1 MSGIESPVL
10 VTMSPVS
17 SPTQSNANTNTNAAN
32 TQICENVANQLM
44 LVLPDLEEIASS
56 ENVKIELGQ
65 IPKEPEPSTST
76 PVVLSTSPSPQ
87 TEPEKESKTKLIEEQ
102 QDKNVVSIVKDFKYC
117 YEEFDKQIKSQN
129 VVISMETIMRMLRI
143 AMVIVEQ
150 TNETGKN
157 KKDFV
162 IRMIAK
168 IVSECPDSTTIS
180 TEMKLE
186 ILNMLYSPLFDDT
199 IKLVVDASKG
209 TIDLNKVQE
218 VAAQVAVGCFS
229 RCLAFLSKKN

>member
-65 IPKEPEPSTST
+65 IQPKEPEPSAST
-76 PVVLSTSPSPQ
+76 PVVLSPSPQ

-102 QDKNVVSIVKDFKYC
+102 QEKNVVAIVKDFKYC

>member
-1 MSGIESPVL
+1 
-10 VTMSPVS
+10 
-17 SPTQSNANTNTNAAN
+17 
-32 TQICENVANQLM
+32 
-44 LVLPDLEEIASS
+44 
-56 ENVKIELGQ
+56 
-65 IPKEPEPSTST
+65 
-76 PVVLSTSPSPQ
+76 
-87 TEPEKESKTKLIEEQ
+87 
-102 QDKNVVSIVKDFKYC
+102 
-117 YEEFDKQIKSQN
+117 
-129 VVISMETIMRMLRI
+129 METIMRMLRI

-180 TEMKLE
+180 SEMKLE

>member
-17 SPTQSNANTNTNAAN
+17 SPTQSNATN
-32 TQICENVANQLM
+32 TQICENVASQLM
-44 LVLPDLEEIASS
+44 LVLPDLEEITSS
-56 ENVKIELGQ
+56 ENIKIELEQ
-65 IPKEPEPSTST
+65 IQPKEPETPASA
-76 PVVLSTSPSPQ
+76 PVVLSPSPSPSPK

-102 QDKNVVSIVKDFKYC
+102 EKNVVTIVKDFKYC

-129 VVISMETIMRMLRI
+129 LVISMETIMRMLRI

-168 IVSECPDSTTIS
+168 IVSDCPDSTMIS
-180 TEMKLE
+180 AEMKLE